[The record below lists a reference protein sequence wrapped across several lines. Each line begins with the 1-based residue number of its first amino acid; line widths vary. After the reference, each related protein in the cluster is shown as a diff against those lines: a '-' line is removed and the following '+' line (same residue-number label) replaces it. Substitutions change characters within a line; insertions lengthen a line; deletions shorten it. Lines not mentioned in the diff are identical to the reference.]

1 MSGLSQ
7 SDEMQLRS
15 LEESLWREETRLSRD
30 RLETL
35 VDDSYLEF
43 GSSGKVYNKRQM
55 MDAEIQ
61 EINAQLPLPEFRIT
75 FLAPTVA
82 LLTYRSIQTFSD
94 GLRKEARRASI
105 WTKKKNGW
113 KLTFHQ
119 GTLVR

>member
-55 MDAEIQ
+55 MDAKIQ